1 MKIIINLFLLM
12 KFTLALVGAAAATTE
27 TGIKMLQKLNT
38 MDQSIENMENV
49 KVALVTCAAAG
60 DCSQEAAAMPTL
72 AMEATTG
79 DATTTPAA
87 APAAAPAAETAVQKW
102 KDCYH
107 NAGANAHAADVCA
120 KEKLAAFNKNEVAY
134 LTAKVNETCVIRK
147 KTLSGLTDGKLASDA
162 TTDEKADYA
171 KWDVDCKFD
180 TAALAAAKDGAMPWI
195 IVGGIVGVVCLV
207 GAICYCQKNKASED
221 N

>member
-72 AMEATTG
+72 AMEATT
-79 DATTTPAA
+79 DTTTPATTTTA
-87 APAAAPAAETAVQKW
+87 DDSSTETALQKW
-102 KDCYH
+102 KHCYKT
-107 NAGANAHAADVCA
+107 AGANAHAADVCA
-120 KEKLAAFNKNEVAY
+120 KEKVAAFNKNEVAY
-134 LTAKVNETCVIRK
+134 LTAKVEATCVTRK
-147 KTLSGLTDGKLASDA
+147 ATLSGVTDGKLATDA
-162 TTDEKADYA
+162 TNDDKEAYA

-195 IVGGIVGVVCLV
+195 IVGGIVGVVCIV

>member
-1 MKIIINLFLLM
+1 MGIINLFLLM

-49 KVALVTCAAAG
+49 KVALVQCAAAG

-72 AMEATTG
+72 AMEATT
-79 DATTTPAA
+79 DATTTDATTTTPAA
-87 APAAAPAAETAVQKW
+87 ATPSAIDAWKTCYNTNGADKKAAET
-102 KDCYH
+102 
-107 NAGANAHAADVCA
+107 CA
-120 KEKLAAFNKNEVAY
+120 KEKAAAFKKNEVAY
-134 LTAKVNETCVIRK
+134 LTAKVEATCVTRK
-147 KTLSGLTDGKLASDA
+147 AALTGMADGKLTSDA
-162 TTDEKADYA
+162 TVDEKADYA

-195 IVGGIVGVVCLV
+195 IVGGVVGVIVIVGS
-207 GAICYCQKNKASED
+207 ICYCQKQKAEAD
-221 N
+221 